1 MSIFTVQ
8 VDFPKG
14 AELDKVFPDS
24 HYTPPCAKD
33 SSYKDDGWYTKKL
46 TGKRSICVVNP
57 AELNP
62 IATPR
67 PGSKQSASL
76 KSQHDV
82 DEDGNWFVQSGYT
95 IYYSV
100 NYCKQRCIPKQ
111 TSCCTKSTPGFFQD
125 KCCDDG
131 AKKYTYNITYSAKG
145 FVRAPEKTSI
155 CPKDQI
161 GLKCPL
167 PACTTTSTVT
177 AEPIDCS
184 YASDVGL
191 CPPCETNVHQCTNY
205 TVFNGPKYGGK
216 KCPPEYNG
224 WKFWDQITYGTCTVW
239 SKQVCTPCK
248 NFTEYTTRFWRMQC
262 ASAKVPPRYGY
273 PDPNGKFEE
282 QDMYARIIREGVF
295 GDLEDQG
302 KNILVCA

>member
-14 AELDKVFPDS
+14 AELDKVFPDT
-24 HYTPPCAKD
+24 HYVPPCTKD

-67 PGSKQSASL
+67 PGSEQSALL
-76 KSQHDV
+76 KSQHDA

-145 FVRAPEKTSI
+145 FVRASEKTSI

-167 PACTTTSTVT
+167 PACN
-177 AEPIDCS
+177 A
-184 YASDVGL
+184 
-191 CPPCETNVHQCTNY
+191 PCEWEWTEWVGECDCECGTKVK
-205 TVFNGPKYGGK
+205 TRRTRLTKEAVAGGV
-216 KCPPEYNG
+216 CNQPLYD
-224 WKFWDQITYGTCTVW
+224 DQ
-239 SKQVCTPCK
+239 SK
-248 NFTEYTTRFWRMQC
+248 RFWPE
-262 ASAKVPPRYGY
+262 PPRLAFTKDCQTDEIMG
-273 PDPNGKFEE
+273 
-282 QDMYARIIREGVF
+282 
-295 GDLEDQG
+295 LS
-302 KNILVCA
+302 C